1 MKMKILHTSDWHL
14 GKKLEGAK
22 RIEEQKL
29 FIDTLEKIVTDEN
42 PKLILIAGDIFDT
55 PSPSSEAEK
64 LFFDAMK
71 KISNFGKRAIVIIPG
86 NHDSAERLVASKN
99 LAKDFG
105 IIIYEN
111 PLEVKEIREYGQFQ
125 VERATEGGLILNI
138 EGERAFLYSLPYVS
152 EAYLDEIY
160 KNLLAEKEEELGE
173 SIDGD
178 LTYSEKIGALLKRG
192 VVEVESENIP
202 KIIMAHL
209 FIMGSVGDGDEREAE
224 LGGSKGVDLDD
235 LPEVDYIALGHI
247 HKPMKYSRKRACYS
261 GSPIEYRVTE
271 NRYKKKIFLADVKG
285 DLDTEIR
292 EIELENYKPIKKYEV
307 EGIDKA
313 LELSQSLVGVQ
324 EWVYLKIVTDRYL
337 ASSEIRELR
346 KNKNIVEIDV
356 KYVDENERENITYY
370 ENGELD
376 IKESFKEYYKK
387 FDGIEP
393 SEEMVELFMRL
404 VEGEE

>member
-1 MKMKILHTSDWHL
+1 M
-14 GKKLEGAK
+14 
-22 RIEEQKL
+22 
-29 FIDTLEKIVTDEN
+29 EKIVTDEN

-111 PLEVKEIREYGQFQ
+111 PLEVKEIGEYGQFQ

-138 EGERAFLYSLPYVS
+138 EGERVFLYSLPYVS
-152 EAYLDEIY
+152 EAYLDEMY
-160 KNLLAEKEEELGE
+160 KNVLVEKEEELGK

-292 EIELENYKPIKKYEV
+292 EIEALAIEV
-307 EGIDKA
+307 
-313 LELSQSLVGVQ
+313 
-324 EWVYLKIVTDRYL
+324 
-337 ASSEIRELR
+337 SEIRELR

-356 KYVDENERENITYY
+356 KYVDENEEENITYY

>member
-1 MKMKILHTSDWHL
+1 MRILHTSDWHL

-29 FIDTLEKIVTDEN
+29 FIDTLEKIVKDED

-111 PLEVKEIREYGQFQ
+111 PLEVKEIGKYGQFQ
-125 VERATEGGLILNI
+125 VEKATEGGVILNI
-138 EGERAFLYSLPYVS
+138 EEERVFLYSLPYMS

-160 KNLLAEKEEELGE
+160 KDILAEKEEKLGE
-173 SIDGD
+173 SIDED
-178 LTYSEKIGALLKRG
+178 LIYSEKIGALLKRG
-192 VVEVESENIP
+192 IVEVESENIP

-209 FIMGSVGDGDEREAE
+209 FIMESIGDGDEREAE
-224 LGGSKGVDLDD
+224 LGGSKGVDLED

-247 HKPMKYSRKRACYS
+247 HKPMKYSKKRVCYS

-271 NRYKKKIFLADVKG
+271 NRYKKKILLAEVKG
-285 DLDTEIR
+285 NLDTEIR

-313 LELSQSLVGVQ
+313 LELSKSLIGTQ
-324 EWVYLKIVTDRYL
+324 EWIYLKIVTDRYL

-356 KYVDENERENITYY
+356 KYIDENDEENITYY

-393 SEEMVELFMRL
+393 NEETVELFMRL

>member
-1 MKMKILHTSDWHL
+1 MKILHTSDWHL

-111 PLEVKEIREYGQFQ
+111 PLEVKEIGEYGQFQ

-138 EGERAFLYSLPYVS
+138 GGERAFLYSLPYVS
-152 EAYLDEIY
+152 EVYLDEIY
-160 KNLLAEKEEELGE
+160 KNLLAEKEEKLGE

-192 VVEVESENIP
+192 VVEVESDNIP

-224 LGGSKGVDLDD
+224 LGGSK
-235 LPEVDYIALGHI
+235 
-247 HKPMKYSRKRACYS
+247 
-261 GSPIEYRVTE
+261 
-271 NRYKKKIFLADVKG
+271 
-285 DLDTEIR
+285 
-292 EIELENYKPIKKYEV
+292 
-307 EGIDKA
+307 
-313 LELSQSLVGVQ
+313 
-324 EWVYLKIVTDRYL
+324 
-337 ASSEIRELR
+337 
-346 KNKNIVEIDV
+346 
-356 KYVDENERENITYY
+356 
-370 ENGELD
+370 
-376 IKESFKEYYKK
+376 
-387 FDGIEP
+387 
-393 SEEMVELFMRL
+393 
-404 VEGEE
+404 